1 MENIFDDKSIYNR
14 NKIYEIPAD
23 TMILK
28 EGEINLDMYKIV
40 SGHVE
45 MYTGYGTPNEVLI
58 GVLGPGTCFGE
69 FGILTGQPAIYT
81 IIAFSKTRILR
92 ITEGLMGDFI
102 QENKEDILHIMRNM
116 ATNMTRMQH
125 QINQL
130 SKELKDLS
138 DNPSSNTSNTSA
150 VNGHEKNDDFESYI
164 AEILRSDNLQKDNL
178 RNYALNSPEKQMK
191 NKGMH
196 FLGRDK

>member
-1 MENIFDDKSIYNR
+1 MSNIFDDKSIYNR
-14 NKIYEIPAD
+14 NKIYEIPPD
-23 TMILK
+23 TMILR

-58 GVLGPGTCFGE
+58 GLLGPGTCFGE

-81 IIAFSKTRILR
+81 IITYSKTQILR
-92 ITEGLMGDFI
+92 VTEGLMGDFI
-102 QENKEDILHIMRNM
+102 QENKDDILQIMRNM

-130 SKELKDLS
+130 SHELEEI
-138 DNPSSNTSNTSA
+138 NENRTETATSNTNNSN
-150 VNGHEKNDDFESYI
+150 VI
-164 AEILRSDNLQKDNL
+164 EILRSDNIQKDNL
-178 RNYALNSPEKQMK
+178 RNYALNTPEKQMRE
-191 NKGMH
+191 KGMH
-196 FLGRDK
+196 FIGKRKNNN

>member
-1 MENIFDDKSIYNR
+1 MSNIFDDKSIYNR
-14 NKIYEIPAD
+14 NKIYEIPPD
-23 TMILK
+23 TMILR

-58 GVLGPGTCFGE
+58 GLLGPGTCFGE

-81 IIAFSKTRILR
+81 IITYSKTKILR
-92 ITEGLMGDFI
+92 VTEGLMGDFI
-102 QENKEDILHIMRNM
+102 QENKDDILQIMRNM

-130 SKELKDLS
+130 SRELEEVAENKTKIDTA
-138 DNPSSNTSNTSA
+138 DNM
-150 VNGHEKNDDFESYI
+150 DDSVI
-164 AEILRSDNLQKDNL
+164 EILRSDNLQKDNL
-178 RNYALNSPEKQMK
+178 RNYALNTPEKQMRE
-191 NKGMH
+191 KGMH
-196 FLGRDK
+196 FIGKRKNNN

>member
-1 MENIFDDKSIYNR
+1 MSNIFDDKSIYNR
-14 NKIYEIPAD
+14 NKIYEIPPD
-23 TMILK
+23 TMILR

-58 GVLGPGTCFGE
+58 GLLGPGTCFGE

-81 IIAFSKTRILR
+81 IITYSKTKILR
-92 ITEGLMGDFI
+92 VTEGLMGDFI
-102 QENKEDILHIMRNM
+102 QENKDDILQIMRNM

-130 SKELKDLS
+130 SRELEEITENRTKRDTADNKDDS
-138 DNPSSNTSNTSA
+138 
-150 VNGHEKNDDFESYI
+150 VI
-164 AEILRSDNLQKDNL
+164 EILRSDNLQKDNL
-178 RNYALNSPEKQMK
+178 RNYALNTPEKQMRE
-191 NKGMH
+191 KGMH
-196 FLGRDK
+196 FIGKRKNNN

>member
-1 MENIFDDKSIYNR
+1 MSNIFDDKSIYNR
-14 NKIYEIPAD
+14 NKIYEIPPD
-23 TMILK
+23 TMILR

-58 GVLGPGTCFGE
+58 GLLGPGTCFGE

-81 IIAFSKTRILR
+81 IITYSKTKILR
-92 ITEGLMGDFI
+92 VTEGLMGDFI
-102 QENKEDILHIMRNM
+102 QENKDDILQIMRNM

-130 SKELKDLS
+130 SRELEEITENRTKRDTTDNKD
-138 DNPSSNTSNTSA
+138 DR
-150 VNGHEKNDDFESYI
+150 VI
-164 AEILRSDNLQKDNL
+164 EILRSDNLQKDNL
-178 RNYALNSPEKQMK
+178 RNYALNTPEKQMRE
-191 NKGMH
+191 KGMH
-196 FLGRDK
+196 FIGKRKNNN

>member
-1 MENIFDDKSIYNR
+1 MSNIFDDKSIYNR
-14 NKIYEIPAD
+14 NKIYEIPPD
-23 TMILK
+23 TMILR

-58 GVLGPGTCFGE
+58 GLLGPGTCFGE

-81 IIAFSKTRILR
+81 IITYSKTKILR
-92 ITEGLMGDFI
+92 VTEGLMGDFI
-102 QENKEDILHIMRNM
+102 QENKDDILQIMRNM

-130 SKELKDLS
+130 SRELEEVTENRTETATAYKKDDS
-138 DNPSSNTSNTSA
+138 
-150 VNGHEKNDDFESYI
+150 VI
-164 AEILRSDNLQKDNL
+164 EILRSDNLQKDNL
-178 RNYALNSPEKQMK
+178 RNYALNTPEKQMRE
-191 NKGMH
+191 KGMH
-196 FLGRDK
+196 FIGKRKNNN

>member
-1 MENIFDDKSIYNR
+1 MANIFDEKSILNR
-14 NKIYEIPAD
+14 NKIYEVPAD
-23 TMILK
+23 TVILK

-58 GVLGPGTCFGE
+58 GILGPGTCFGE

-81 IIAFSKTRILR
+81 IITYSKTKILR
-92 ITEGLMGDFI
+92 VTEGLMGQFI
-102 QENKEDILHIMRNM
+102 QENKEDIMKIMRNM

-130 SKELKDLS
+130 SKELENLTELNKSLNTD
-138 DNPSSNTSNTSA
+138 TSNEVHI
-150 VNGHEKNDDFESYI
+150 VNDLKKENLKNYVLKE
-164 AEILRSDNLQKDNL
+164 
-178 RNYALNSPEKQMK
+178 
-191 NKGMH
+191 NKKAKMH
-196 FLGRDK
+196 FIGRTR

>member
-1 MENIFDDKSIYNR
+1 MSNIFDDKSIYNR
-14 NKIYEIPAD
+14 NKIYEIPPD
-23 TMILK
+23 TMILR

-58 GVLGPGTCFGE
+58 GLLGPGTCFGE

-81 IIAFSKTRILR
+81 IITYSNTKILR
-92 ITEGLMGDFI
+92 VTEGLMGDFI
-102 QENKEDILHIMRNM
+102 QENKDDILQIMRNM

-130 SKELKDLS
+130 SRELEEVTENRTETDTADNKDDS
-138 DNPSSNTSNTSA
+138 
-150 VNGHEKNDDFESYI
+150 VI
-164 AEILRSDNLQKDNL
+164 EILRSDNLQKDNL
-178 RNYALNSPEKQMK
+178 RNYALNTPEKQMRE
-191 NKGMH
+191 KGMH
-196 FLGRDK
+196 FIGKRKNNN

>member
-1 MENIFDDKSIYNR
+1 MSNIFDDKSIYNR
-14 NKIYEIPAD
+14 NKIYEIPPD
-23 TMILK
+23 TMILR

-58 GVLGPGTCFGE
+58 GLLGPGTCFGE

-81 IIAFSKTRILR
+81 IITYSKTKILR
-92 ITEGLMGDFI
+92 VTEGLMGDFI
-102 QENKEDILHIMRNM
+102 QENKDDILQIMRNM

-130 SKELKDLS
+130 SRELEEVTENRTETDTAYNKDDS
-138 DNPSSNTSNTSA
+138 
-150 VNGHEKNDDFESYI
+150 VI
-164 AEILRSDNLQKDNL
+164 EILRSDNLQKDNL
-178 RNYALNSPEKQMK
+178 RNYALNTPEKQMRE
-191 NKGMH
+191 KGMH
-196 FLGRDK
+196 FIGKRKNNN

>member
-1 MENIFDDKSIYNR
+1 MNNIFDDKSIYNR
-14 NKIYEIPAD
+14 NKIYEIPPD
-23 TMILK
+23 TMILR

-58 GVLGPGTCFGE
+58 GLLGPGTCFGE

-81 IIAFSKTRILR
+81 IITYSKTQILR
-92 ITEGLMGDFI
+92 VTEGLMGDFI
-102 QENKEDILHIMRNM
+102 QENKDDILQIMRNM

-130 SKELKDLS
+130 SRELEEVTENRTKRDTANNKDDS
-138 DNPSSNTSNTSA
+138 
-150 VNGHEKNDDFESYI
+150 VI
-164 AEILRSDNLQKDNL
+164 EILRSDNLQKDNL
-178 RNYALNSPEKQMK
+178 RNYALNTPEKQMRE
-191 NKGMH
+191 KGMH
-196 FLGRDK
+196 FIGKRKNNN

>member
-1 MENIFDDKSIYNR
+1 MSNIFDDKSIYNR
-14 NKIYEIPAD
+14 NKIYEIPPD

-58 GVLGPGTCFGE
+58 GLLGPGTCFGE

-81 IIAFSKTRILR
+81 IITYSKTKILR
-92 ITEGLMGDFI
+92 VTEGLMGDFI
-102 QENKEDILHIMRNM
+102 QENKDDILQIMRNM

-130 SKELKDLS
+130 SRELEEVTENRTETDTADNKDVS
-138 DNPSSNTSNTSA
+138 
-150 VNGHEKNDDFESYI
+150 VI
-164 AEILRSDNLQKDNL
+164 EILRSDNLQKDNL
-178 RNYALNSPEKQMK
+178 RNYALNTPEKQMRE
-191 NKGMH
+191 KGMH
-196 FLGRDK
+196 FIGKRKNNN

>member
-1 MENIFDDKSIYNR
+1 MNNIFDDKSIYNR
-14 NKIYEIPAD
+14 NKIYEIPPD
-23 TMILK
+23 TMILR

-58 GVLGPGTCFGE
+58 GLLGPGTCFGE

-81 IIAFSKTRILR
+81 IITYSKTKILR
-92 ITEGLMGDFI
+92 VTEGLMGDFI
-102 QENKEDILHIMRNM
+102 QENKDDILQIMRNM

-130 SKELKDLS
+130 SRELEEVTENRTKRDTANNKDDS
-138 DNPSSNTSNTSA
+138 
-150 VNGHEKNDDFESYI
+150 VI
-164 AEILRSDNLQKDNL
+164 EILRSDNLQKDNL
-178 RNYALNSPEKQMK
+178 RNYALNTPEKQMRE
-191 NKGMH
+191 KGMH
-196 FLGRDK
+196 FIGKRKNNN

>member
-1 MENIFDDKSIYNR
+1 MSNIFDDKSIYNR
-14 NKIYEIPAD
+14 NKIYEIPPD
-23 TMILK
+23 TMILR

-58 GVLGPGTCFGE
+58 GLLGPGTCFGE

-81 IIAFSKTRILR
+81 IITYSKTKILR
-92 ITEGLMGDFI
+92 VTEGLMGDFI
-102 QENKEDILHIMRNM
+102 QENKDDILQIMRNM

-130 SKELKDLS
+130 SRELEEVTENRTKRDTANNKDDS
-138 DNPSSNTSNTSA
+138 
-150 VNGHEKNDDFESYI
+150 VI
-164 AEILRSDNLQKDNL
+164 EILRSDNLQKDNL
-178 RNYALNSPEKQMK
+178 RNYALNTPEKQMRE
-191 NKGMH
+191 KGMH
-196 FLGRDK
+196 FIGKRKKQ

>member
-1 MENIFDDKSIYNR
+1 MSNIFDDKSIYNR
-14 NKIYEIPAD
+14 NKIYEIPPD
-23 TMILK
+23 TMILR

-58 GVLGPGTCFGE
+58 GLLGPGTCFGE

-81 IIAFSKTRILR
+81 IITYSKTKILR
-92 ITEGLMGDFI
+92 VTEGLMGDFI
-102 QENKEDILHIMRNM
+102 QENKDDILQIMRNM

-130 SKELKDLS
+130 SRELEEVTENRTETDTAYNKDDS
-138 DNPSSNTSNTSA
+138 
-150 VNGHEKNDDFESYI
+150 VI
-164 AEILRSDNLQKDNL
+164 EILRSDNLQKDNL
-178 RNYALNSPEKQMK
+178 RNYALNSPEKQMRE
-191 NKGMH
+191 KGMH
-196 FLGRDK
+196 FIGKRNNNN

>member
-1 MENIFDDKSIYNR
+1 MSNIFDDKSIYNR
-14 NKIYEIPAD
+14 NKIYEIPPD
-23 TMILK
+23 TMILR

-58 GVLGPGTCFGE
+58 GLLGPGTCFGE

-81 IIAFSKTRILR
+81 IITYSKTKILR
-92 ITEGLMGDFI
+92 VTEGLMGDFI
-102 QENKEDILHIMRNM
+102 QENKDDILQIMRNM

-130 SKELKDLS
+130 SHELEEI
-138 DNPSSNTSNTSA
+138 NENRTETATSNTNNSN
-150 VNGHEKNDDFESYI
+150 VI
-164 AEILRSDNLQKDNL
+164 EILRSDNLQKDNL
-178 RNYALNSPEKQMK
+178 RNYALNTPEKQMRE
-191 NKGMH
+191 KGMH
-196 FLGRDK
+196 FIGKRKNNN

>member
-1 MENIFDDKSIYNR
+1 MSNIFDDKSIYNR
-14 NKIYEIPAD
+14 NKIYEIPPD
-23 TMILK
+23 TMILR

-58 GVLGPGTCFGE
+58 GLLGPGTCFGE

-81 IIAFSKTRILR
+81 IITYSKTKILR
-92 ITEGLMGDFI
+92 VTEGLMGDFI
-102 QENKEDILHIMRNM
+102 QENKDDILQIMRNM

-130 SKELKDLS
+130 SRELEEVTENRTETDTADNKDDS
-138 DNPSSNTSNTSA
+138 
-150 VNGHEKNDDFESYI
+150 VI
-164 AEILRSDNLQKDNL
+164 EILKSDNLQKDNL
-178 RNYALNSPEKQMK
+178 RNYALNTPEKQMRE
-191 NKGMH
+191 KGMH
-196 FLGRDK
+196 FIGKRKNNN

>member
-1 MENIFDDKSIYNR
+1 MSNIFDDKSIYNR
-14 NKIYEIPAD
+14 NKIYEIPPD
-23 TMILK
+23 TMILR

-58 GVLGPGTCFGE
+58 GLLGPGTCFGE

-81 IIAFSKTRILR
+81 IITYSKTQILR
-92 ITEGLMGDFI
+92 VTEGLMGDFI
-102 QENKEDILHIMRNM
+102 QENKDDILQIMRNM

-130 SKELKDLS
+130 SHELEEI
-138 DNPSSNTSNTSA
+138 NENRTETATSNTNNSN
-150 VNGHEKNDDFESYI
+150 VI
-164 AEILRSDNLQKDNL
+164 EILRSDNLQKDNL
-178 RNYALNSPEKQMK
+178 RNYALNTPEKQMRE
-191 NKGMH
+191 KGMH
-196 FLGRDK
+196 FIGKRKNDN

>member
-1 MENIFDDKSIYNR
+1 MSNIFDDKSIYNR
-14 NKIYEIPAD
+14 NKIYEIPPD
-23 TMILK
+23 TMILR

-58 GVLGPGTCFGE
+58 GLLGPGTCFGE

-81 IIAFSKTRILR
+81 IITYSKTKILR
-92 ITEGLMGDFI
+92 VTEGLMGDFI
-102 QENKEDILHIMRNM
+102 QENKDDILQIMRNM

-130 SKELKDLS
+130 SRELEEVTENRTETDTANNKDDS
-138 DNPSSNTSNTSA
+138 
-150 VNGHEKNDDFESYI
+150 VI
-164 AEILRSDNLQKDNL
+164 EILRSDNLQKDNL
-178 RNYALNSPEKQMK
+178 RNYALNTPEKQMRE
-191 NKGMH
+191 KGMH
-196 FLGRDK
+196 FIGKRKNNN

>member
-1 MENIFDDKSIYNR
+1 MSNIFDDKSIYNR
-14 NKIYEIPAD
+14 NKIYEIPPD
-23 TMILK
+23 TMILR

-58 GVLGPGTCFGE
+58 GLLGPGTCFGE

-81 IIAFSKTRILR
+81 IITYSKTKILR
-92 ITEGLMGDFI
+92 VTEGLMGDFI
-102 QENKEDILHIMRNM
+102 QENKDDILQIMRNM

-130 SKELKDLS
+130 SRELEEVTENRTKTDTADNKD
-138 DNPSSNTSNTSA
+138 DR
-150 VNGHEKNDDFESYI
+150 VI
-164 AEILRSDNLQKDNL
+164 EILRSDNLQKDNL
-178 RNYALNSPEKQMK
+178 RNYALNTPEKQMRE
-191 NKGMH
+191 KGMH
-196 FLGRDK
+196 FIGKRKNNN

>member
-1 MENIFDDKSIYNR
+1 MSNIFDDKSIYNR
-14 NKIYEIPAD
+14 NKIYEIPPD
-23 TMILK
+23 TMILR

-58 GVLGPGTCFGE
+58 GLLGPGTCFGE

-81 IIAFSKTRILR
+81 IITYSKTKILR
-92 ITEGLMGDFI
+92 VTEGLMGDFI
-102 QENKEDILHIMRNM
+102 QENKDDILQIMRNM

-130 SKELKDLS
+130 SRELEEVTENRTKRD
-138 DNPSSNTSNTSA
+138 TA
-150 VNGHEKNDDFESYI
+150 VNKDDSVI
-164 AEILRSDNLQKDNL
+164 EILRSDNLQKDNL
-178 RNYALNSPEKQMK
+178 RNYALNTPEKQMLE
-191 NKGMH
+191 KGMH
-196 FLGRDK
+196 FIGKRKNNN

>member
-1 MENIFDDKSIYNR
+1 MSNIFDDKSIYNR
-14 NKIYEIPAD
+14 NKIYEIPPD
-23 TMILK
+23 TMILR

-58 GVLGPGTCFGE
+58 GLLGPGTCFGE

-81 IIAFSKTRILR
+81 IITYSKTKILR
-92 ITEGLMGDFI
+92 VTEGLMGDFI
-102 QENKEDILHIMRNM
+102 QENKDDILQIMRNM

-130 SKELKDLS
+130 SRELEEV
-138 DNPSSNTSNTSA
+138 NENRTETATSNTNNSN
-150 VNGHEKNDDFESYI
+150 VI
-164 AEILRSDNLQKDNL
+164 EILRSDNLQKDNL
-178 RNYALNSPEKQMK
+178 RNYALNTPEKQMRE
-191 NKGMH
+191 KGMH
-196 FLGRDK
+196 FIGKRKNNN

>member
-1 MENIFDDKSIYNR
+1 MSNIFDDKSIYNR
-14 NKIYEIPAD
+14 NKIYEIPPD
-23 TMILK
+23 TMILR

-58 GVLGPGTCFGE
+58 GLLGPGTCFGE

-81 IIAFSKTRILR
+81 IITYSKTKILR
-92 ITEGLMGDFI
+92 VTEGLMGDFI
-102 QENKEDILHIMRNM
+102 QENKDDILQIMRNM

-130 SKELKDLS
+130 SLELEEVTENRTETDTADNKDDS
-138 DNPSSNTSNTSA
+138 
-150 VNGHEKNDDFESYI
+150 VI
-164 AEILRSDNLQKDNL
+164 EILRSDNLQKDNL
-178 RNYALNSPEKQMK
+178 RNYALNTPEKQMRE
-191 NKGMH
+191 KGMH
-196 FLGRDK
+196 FIGKRKNNN

>member
-1 MENIFDDKSIYNR
+1 MNNIFDDKSIYNR
-14 NKIYEIPAD
+14 NKIYEIPPD
-23 TMILK
+23 TMILR

-58 GVLGPGTCFGE
+58 GLLGPGTCFGE

-81 IIAFSKTRILR
+81 IITYSKTQILR
-92 ITEGLMGDFI
+92 VTEGLMGDFI
-102 QENKEDILHIMRNM
+102 QENKDDILQIMRNM

-130 SKELKDLS
+130 SHELEEINENRTKRDTANNKDDS
-138 DNPSSNTSNTSA
+138 
-150 VNGHEKNDDFESYI
+150 VI
-164 AEILRSDNLQKDNL
+164 EILRSDNLQKDNL
-178 RNYALNSPEKQMK
+178 RNYALNTPEKQMRE
-191 NKGMH
+191 KGMH
-196 FLGRDK
+196 FIGKRKNNN

>member
-1 MENIFDDKSIYNR
+1 MSNIFDDKSIYNR
-14 NKIYEIPAD
+14 NKIYEIPPD
-23 TMILK
+23 TMILR

-58 GVLGPGTCFGE
+58 GLLGPDTCFGE

-81 IIAFSKTRILR
+81 IITYSKTKILR
-92 ITEGLMGDFI
+92 VTEGLMGDFI
-102 QENKEDILHIMRNM
+102 QENKDDILQIMRNM

-130 SKELKDLS
+130 SRELEEVTENRTKRDTANNKDDS
-138 DNPSSNTSNTSA
+138 
-150 VNGHEKNDDFESYI
+150 VI
-164 AEILRSDNLQKDNL
+164 EILRSDNLQKDNL
-178 RNYALNSPEKQMK
+178 RNYALNTPEKQMRE
-191 NKGMH
+191 KGMH
-196 FLGRDK
+196 FIGKRKNNN

>member
-1 MENIFDDKSIYNR
+1 MSNIFDDKSIYNR
-14 NKIYEIPAD
+14 NKIYEIPPD
-23 TMILK
+23 TMILR

-58 GVLGPGTCFGE
+58 GLLGPGTCFGE

-81 IIAFSKTRILR
+81 IITYSKTKILR
-92 ITEGLMGDFI
+92 VTEGLMGDFI
-102 QENKEDILHIMRNM
+102 QENKDDILQIMRNM

-130 SKELKDLS
+130 SRELEEVTENRTETDTS
-138 DNPSSNTSNTSA
+138 DNKDNS
-150 VNGHEKNDDFESYI
+150 VI
-164 AEILRSDNLQKDNL
+164 EILRSDNLQKDNL
-178 RNYALNSPEKQMK
+178 RNYALNTPEKQMRE
-191 NKGMH
+191 KGMH
-196 FLGRDK
+196 FIGKRKNNN

>member
-1 MENIFDDKSIYNR
+1 MSNIFDDKSIYNR
-14 NKIYEIPAD
+14 NKIYEIPPD
-23 TMILK
+23 TMILR

-58 GVLGPGTCFGE
+58 GLLGPGTCFGE

-81 IIAFSKTRILR
+81 IITYSKTKILR
-92 ITEGLMGDFI
+92 VTEGLMGDFI
-102 QENKEDILHIMRNM
+102 QENKDDILQIMRNM

-130 SKELKDLS
+130 SRELEEVTENRTETDTS
-138 DNPSSNTSNTSA
+138 DN
-150 VNGHEKNDDFESYI
+150 KDDSVI
-164 AEILRSDNLQKDNL
+164 EILRSDNLQKDNL
-178 RNYALNSPEKQMK
+178 RNYALNTPEKQMRE
-191 NKGMH
+191 KGMH
-196 FLGRDK
+196 FIGKRKNNN

>member
-1 MENIFDDKSIYNR
+1 MSNIFDDKSIYNR
-14 NKIYEIPAD
+14 NKIYEIPPD
-23 TMILK
+23 TMILR

-58 GVLGPGTCFGE
+58 GLLGPGTCFGE

-81 IIAFSKTRILR
+81 IITYSKTQILR
-92 ITEGLMGDFI
+92 VTEGLMGDFI
-102 QENKEDILHIMRNM
+102 QENKDDILQIMRNM

-130 SKELKDLS
+130 SHELEEI
-138 DNPSSNTSNTSA
+138 NENRTETATSNTNNSN
-150 VNGHEKNDDFESYI
+150 VI
-164 AEILRSDNLQKDNL
+164 EILRSDNLQKDNL
-178 RNYALNSPEKQMK
+178 RNYALNTPEKQMRE
-191 NKGMH
+191 NGMH
-196 FLGRDK
+196 FIGKRKNNN

>member
-1 MENIFDDKSIYNR
+1 MSNIFDDKSIYNR
-14 NKIYEIPAD
+14 NKIYEIPPD
-23 TMILK
+23 TMILR

-58 GVLGPGTCFGE
+58 GLLGPGTCFGE

-81 IIAFSKTRILR
+81 IITYSKTKILR
-92 ITEGLMGDFI
+92 VTEGLMGDFI
-102 QENKEDILHIMRNM
+102 QENKDDILQIMRNM

-130 SKELKDLS
+130 SRELEEVTENRTETDTADNKDDRVIRTTFVTML
-138 DNPSSNTSNTSA
+138 
-150 VNGHEKNDDFESYI
+150 
-164 AEILRSDNLQKDNL
+164 
-178 RNYALNSPEKQMK
+178 
-191 NKGMH
+191 
-196 FLGRDK
+196 

>member
-1 MENIFDDKSIYNR
+1 MSNIFDDKSIYNR
-14 NKIYEIPAD
+14 NKIYEIPPD
-23 TMILK
+23 TMILR

-58 GVLGPGTCFGE
+58 GLLGPGTCFGE

-81 IIAFSKTRILR
+81 IITYSKTKILR
-92 ITEGLMGDFI
+92 VTEGLMGDFI
-102 QENKEDILHIMRNM
+102 QENKDDILQIMRNM

-130 SKELKDLS
+130 SRELEEVTENRTETDTADNKD
-138 DNPSSNTSNTSA
+138 DR
-150 VNGHEKNDDFESYI
+150 VI
-164 AEILRSDNLQKDNL
+164 EILRSDNLQKDNL
-178 RNYALNSPEKQMK
+178 RNYALNTPEKQMRE
-191 NKGMH
+191 KGMH
-196 FLGRDK
+196 FIGKRKNNN

>member
-1 MENIFDDKSIYNR
+1 MSNIFDDKSIYNR
-14 NKIYEIPAD
+14 NKIYEIPPD
-23 TMILK
+23 TMILR

-58 GVLGPGTCFGE
+58 GLLGPGTCFGE

-81 IIAFSKTRILR
+81 IITYSKTKILR
-92 ITEGLMGDFI
+92 VTEGLMGDFI
-102 QENKEDILHIMRNM
+102 QENKDDILQIMRNM

-130 SKELKDLS
+130 SRELEEVTENRTKRDTTDNKD
-138 DNPSSNTSNTSA
+138 DR
-150 VNGHEKNDDFESYI
+150 VI
-164 AEILRSDNLQKDNL
+164 EILRSDNLQKDNL
-178 RNYALNSPEKQMK
+178 RNYALNTPEKQMRE
-191 NKGMH
+191 KGMH
-196 FLGRDK
+196 FIGKRKKQ

>member
-1 MENIFDDKSIYNR
+1 MSNIFDDKSIYNR
-14 NKIYEIPAD
+14 NKIYEIPPD

-58 GVLGPGTCFGE
+58 GLLGPGTCFGE

-81 IIAFSKTRILR
+81 IITYSKTQILR
-92 ITEGLMGDFI
+92 VTEGLMGDFI
-102 QENKEDILHIMRNM
+102 QENKDDILQIMRNM

-130 SKELKDLS
+130 SHELEEI
-138 DNPSSNTSNTSA
+138 NENRTETATSNTNNSN
-150 VNGHEKNDDFESYI
+150 VI
-164 AEILRSDNLQKDNL
+164 EILRSDNLQKDNL
-178 RNYALNSPEKQMK
+178 RNYALNTPEKQMRE
-191 NKGMH
+191 KGMH
-196 FLGRDK
+196 FIGKRKNNN

>member
-1 MENIFDDKSIYNR
+1 MSNIFDDKSIYNR
-14 NKIYEIPAD
+14 NKIYEIPPD
-23 TMILK
+23 TMILR

-58 GVLGPGTCFGE
+58 GLLGPGTCFGE

-81 IIAFSKTRILR
+81 IITYSKTQILR
-92 ITEGLMGDFI
+92 VTEGLMGDFI
-102 QENKEDILHIMRNM
+102 QENKDDILQIMRNM

-130 SKELKDLS
+130 SHELEEI
-138 DNPSSNTSNTSA
+138 NENRTETATSNTNNSN
-150 VNGHEKNDDFESYI
+150 VI
-164 AEILRSDNLQKDNL
+164 EILRSDNLQKDNL
-178 RNYALNSPEKQMK
+178 RNYALNTPEKQMRE
-191 NKGMH
+191 KGMH
-196 FLGRDK
+196 FIGKRKNNN

>member
-1 MENIFDDKSIYNR
+1 MSNIFDDKSIYNR
-14 NKIYEIPAD
+14 NKIYEIPPD
-23 TMILK
+23 TMILR

-58 GVLGPGTCFGE
+58 GLLGPGTCFGE

-81 IIAFSKTRILR
+81 IITYSKTKILR
-92 ITEGLMGDFI
+92 VTEGLMGDFI
-102 QENKEDILHIMRNM
+102 QENKDDILQIMRNM

-130 SKELKDLS
+130 SRELEEVTENRTKRDTTDNKDDS
-138 DNPSSNTSNTSA
+138 
-150 VNGHEKNDDFESYI
+150 VI
-164 AEILRSDNLQKDNL
+164 EILRSDNLQKDNL
-178 RNYALNSPEKQMK
+178 RNYALNTPEKQMRE
-191 NKGMH
+191 KGMH
-196 FLGRDK
+196 FIGKRKNNN